1 MVTRLP
7 PADSP
12 PLATSSYLNLPTPKL
27 DLVRNPSVRVR
38 QAVRDNNVPLLS
50 RLQHKTDLRNTDKHR
65 LTSLSWAAIEGSLEV
80 FEWLLLDYGHDD
92 QELSRDADNNTI
104 LHLLASVPSL
114 SPSPYAH
121 HLSSPGFPPRLNPLS
136 HDEQSDISLR
146 MTQVYH
152 TLFPFLLDWSNSGG
166 KTALHVAAQAGNHR
180 FISLLCD
187 LGADLDLTDLQGN
200 TPLHYAS
207 AWGHLDTI
215 RALLEKGCGFSSR
228 NFEGFTPSDFAYSER
243 TLNALQVIA
252 RDLYEERRN
261 RKKEESRSVAIAN
274 SSNPMNNQSSNSI
287 YEGSMPYQAQGQGQG
302 YSQSHPPGRSQ
313 AQSLYQGSSS
323 RGRSASLSASSM
335 GGSSSVGGGAGGQGS
350 YSSQP
355 GRYMEDYYKDRE
367 RQRGGGGAD
376 GRSEK
381 DKEPPLPPLPTNHQ
395 YQLQNQ
401 SYPSSGPGQ
410 NIGSGGGS
418 NANSGYG
425 DRTSSLPMSRF
436 DSSASV
442 SVSAVSREG
451 GSGSIHG
458 STSNLSVPSVPYT
471 SDISQSRPA
480 LSANASS
487 SRSISNLAST
497 PGPAA
502 PQAVLGRP
510 TPPLQPGNL
519 QPPSQRLTP
528 TLTGGSSVRPT
539 PPSPHRSP
547 SMPTTG
553 SGGGN
558 SASASLIRSANS
570 ELPLPVPIPHPH
582 TTNASSNSSSPSIGS
597 GNPLGPRGGE
607 GSDMPRMPEGIMMG
621 SVMRRANSAQTQAQ
635 SRQI

>member
-7 PADSP
+7 LAESP

-27 DLVRNPSVRVR
+27 NVVRNPSVRVR

-65 LTSLSWAAIEGSLEV
+65 LTSLSWAAIECSLEV

-121 HLSSPGFPPRLNPLS
+121 QLSSPDFPPRLNTLS
-136 HDEQSDISLR
+136 LDEQSDISLR

-187 LGADLDLTDLQGN
+187 LGADFDLTDLQGN

-207 AWGHLDTI
+207 AWGHLDSI

-228 NFEGFTPSDFAYSER
+228 NFEGFTPSDFAYSDR

-252 RDLYEERRN
+252 RDLFEERRT
-261 RKKEESRSVAIAN
+261 RRKEESSSRSVAIPTN
-274 SSNPMNNQSSNSI
+274 PSSLGPMMMANQSSGSI
-287 YEGSMPYQAQGQGQG
+287 YEGGGPYLAQTQG
-302 YSQSHPPGRSQ
+302 YTQSQPPGRPQ
-313 AQSLYQGSSS
+313 PQSLYQSSGG
-323 RGRSASLSASSM
+323 RGRSASLSASSI
-335 GGSSSVGGGAGGQGS
+335 GGSSSVGGGAGGQDS

-355 GRYMEDYYKDRE
+355 GRYMDDYHRE
-367 RQRGGGGAD
+367 RERHRAGAGTGGD

-381 DKEPPLPPLPTNHQ
+381 DKEPPLPPLPPNH
-395 YQLQNQ
+395 YHHP
-401 SYPSSGPGQ
+401 YPPSVSGPSVS
-410 NIGSGGGS
+410 NGSGE
-418 NANSGYG
+418 
-425 DRTSSLPMSRF
+425 RTSSLPMSRY
-436 DSSASV
+436 DSSAS
-442 SVSAVSREG
+442 AAEG
-451 GSGSIHG
+451 GTNPIHD
-458 STSNLSVPSVPYT
+458 SATNLSLPYASDQSQNRPS
-471 SDISQSRPA
+471 PA
-480 LSANASS
+480 GSANISSSS
-487 SRSISNLAST
+487 SRSIPSSSIPT
-497 PGPAA
+497 QGPGPAA

-519 QPPSQRLTP
+519 LPPPSSQRVTP
-528 TLTGGSSVRPT
+528 TSIGGSSGRPT
-539 PPSPHRSP
+539 PPLPHRSP

-553 SGGGN
+553 TGS
-558 SASASLIRSANS
+558 SASLTRSTNS
-570 ELPLPVPIPHPH
+570 ELPLPVPQA
-582 TTNASSNSSSPSIGS
+582 NAPTPFDDSAISTGS
-597 GNPLGPRGGE
+597 GNPRGGVE
-607 GSDMPRMPEGIMMG
+607 LPRMPDGMMMG
-621 SVMRRANSAQTQAQ
+621 SVMRRANSAQAQ
-635 SRQI
+635 GQPLGRPI